1 MSGKNDNDDL
11 DTCLLDIQ
19 SLLLLCLV
27 TLRWGLRM
35 TRSTEERME
44 KKQEPAKRLYVR
56 PRLIEYGSVAKLTES
71 GGSHTP
77 TDGAALKKPG

>member
-1 MSGKNDNDDL
+1 
-11 DTCLLDIQ
+11 
-19 SLLLLCLV
+19 
-27 TLRWGLRM
+27 M